1 MQRKSMAIGEHVE
14 NVVVEKKVFA
24 CKLAIEFN
32 RDRETS

>member
-1 MQRKSMAIGEHVE
+1 MQRKIMAIGEHVDH
-14 NVVVEKKVFA
+14 VVVEKKGIA